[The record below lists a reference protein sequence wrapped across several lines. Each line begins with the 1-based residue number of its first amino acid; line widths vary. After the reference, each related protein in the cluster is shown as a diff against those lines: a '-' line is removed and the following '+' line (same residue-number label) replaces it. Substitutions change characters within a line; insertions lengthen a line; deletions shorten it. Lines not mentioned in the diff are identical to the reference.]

1 MEIIKLP
8 KEATLDD
15 IKKAQKHYDSISGK
29 GKFLVIKDDM
39 SVESYKDKGD
49 LLLG

>member
-8 KEATLDD
+8 KKSTLDD
-15 IKKAQKHYDSISGK
+15 IKKAQEHYDGIAGK
-29 GKFLVIKDDM
+29 GKYLVIRDDM